1 MKKEWSIEYKKR
13 LENIAKAWDET
24 SWDMVKICSDIE
36 KINKSLIISK
46 HSDKNAIISRGKY
59 CIS

>member
-1 MKKEWSIEYKKR
+1 MKKEWSIEYKKT
-13 LENIAKAWDET
+13 LEDITKAWDET

-46 HSDKNAIISRGKY
+46 GDKGVIIPKGKY
-59 CIS
+59 YIS

>member
-1 MKKEWSIEYKKR
+1 MKKEWNIEYKKR

-46 HSDKNAIISRGKY
+46 GDKDVIIPKGKY
-59 CIS
+59 YIS

>member
-24 SWDMVKICSDIE
+24 SLDMVKICSSIE
-36 KINKSLIISK
+36 KINKLLMISK
-46 HSDKNAIISRGKY
+46 GDKGVIIPKGKY
-59 CIS
+59 YIS